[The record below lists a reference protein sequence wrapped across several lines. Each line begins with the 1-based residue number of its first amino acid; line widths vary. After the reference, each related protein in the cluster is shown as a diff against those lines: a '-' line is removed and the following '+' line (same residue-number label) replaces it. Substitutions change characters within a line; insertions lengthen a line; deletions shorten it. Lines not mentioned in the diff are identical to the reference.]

1 MFKRFVDSVFRKP
14 MVMSTIQT
22 MLASGQY
29 QAARDK
35 VEELVAMAPDEGE
48 TYRVRAQI
56 RYGLKD
62 LDGAMA
68 DLSQALD
75 KDSHPSNVALCL
87 TLRGMIQ
94 LERGEQSLALADF
107 GRAIATSP
115 AHSNDAFTQ
124 RGKLHLQMGNV
135 TQAIE
140 DFSTALRFE
149 IYTTAA
155 RRAELHRLRA
165 EANLKLNDTPAAI
178 DDLLRS
184 RAYNPA
190 DTRLN
195 LQVVNMLMERG
206 DHQMALIVLN
216 DALKFDPGNADQYTA
231 LRDKAARALGLPTS
245 GASAGGMRSLSD
257 SGSSDSGGTE
267 APRPGVHPLNVPQVY
282 QPRPQ
287 PQETSLSQRAL
298 ERAMEGDLDGAL
310 EDIDAALKVN
320 PNNGHDVILRGNI
333 CFGLAKYDGALAS
346 FRRVQTFSD
355 RDLVDAG
362 MAGEALT
369 LYMFGD
375 LDDARAVWSR
385 LVQRDSVFADLEKAQ
400 KRLRWADQNME
411 IVKELLAKPDDSQ
424 A

>member
-14 MVMSTIQT
+14 MVMSTIQA
-22 MLASGQY
+22 MLASGQF
-29 QAARDK
+29 QAASDK
-35 VEELVAMAPDEGE
+35 VEELIAMAPEDGE
-48 TYRVRAQI
+48 AYRVRGQI

-62 LDGAMA
+62 LDGALA
-68 DLSQALD
+68 DIGEALE
-75 KDSHPSNVALCL
+75 KDPHPSNVALCL

-107 GRAIATSP
+107 SRAIATSP

-124 RGKLHLQMGNV
+124 RGKLHLQREDYP
-135 TQAIE
+135 QALE

-165 EANLKLNDTPAAI
+165 DTYLKLKDEPAAI

-195 LQVVNMLMERG
+195 LQLVNMLMERG

-216 DALKFDPGNADQYTA
+216 DAIKFDPGNASQYDA
-231 LRDKAARALGLPTS
+231 LREKVSRALGLST
-245 GASAGGMRSLSD
+245 GAPGVSDPGAGGD
-257 SGSSDSGGTE
+257 TE
-267 APRPGVHPLNVPQVY
+267 APRPGVHPLSIPQAY

-287 PQETSLSQRAL
+287 PQEASYSQRAM
-298 ERAMEGDLDGAL
+298 ERAMQGDLEGAL
-310 EDIDAALKVN
+310 EDVDLALKNN
-320 PNNGHDVILRGNI
+320 PNNAHDMILRGNI
-333 CFGLAKYDGALAS
+333 CFGLGKYDGALAS
-346 FRRVQTFSD
+346 FRRVQTVSD
-355 RDLVDAG
+355 RDMVDAG
-362 MAGEALT
+362 LAGEALT

-375 LDDARAVWSR
+375 VDDARAVWAR
-385 LVQRDSVFADLEKAQ
+385 LVERDPIFKDLTKTQ
-400 KRLRWADQNME
+400 NRLRWADQNME
-411 IVKELLAKPDDSQ
+411 VVKVLLAPPADPQ
-424 A
+424 V